1 MPDKTN
7 AIITKNSLNYT
18 AAFGEIE
25 FTKVGTYIYLVDED
39 CPSDMIC
46 EDTKMITFTVTDN
59 GDGTLAIASDVDDNI
74 INFENNTKFE
84 AELEKKVMDKN
95 DTNGDVS
102 AWQDSADYDIG
113 DEVPFSL
120 HTTLP
125 ENVTSYN
132 EYHMTFYDF
141 MENGLSFKEITRVVI
156 NGEEIPESDYVLTT
170 NEHEFNLGIDF
181 GDGNSKI
188 SDSTLNGAEIYIYYN
203 LVLNEDAIIGKE
215 GNVNRAYLE
224 YSSNPKDKT
233 ETKITEED
241 DAFVFTYKLQINK
254 VDEDSNALDG
264 AQFKL
269 EKKMANGNK
278 VLVKKFDFNSESTFI
293 FNGIDDG
300 EYILTETVSP
310 QGYNPIDPIE
320 FIVVA
325 EHEVLISSVDEE
337 ILTELSVESQT
348 DIDLDPSIDGGNILI
363 DIVNKETEIKIIKQD
378 EQGNSIQGAELQ
390 ILDEYDSVI
399 DTWTSDGSAHVV
411 TGLTAGKTYTLHEKT
426 PPDGYALS
434 EDVEFTVNNE
444 ENQTV
449 TMTDKKTKMNILK
462 TDEDNNPL
470 EGAVLQ
476 IKDGSTVIDSWTSTT
491 STHEINGVLTAGKTY
506 TLEEVTPPNGYAKAV
521 SKQFTVPTDGS
532 DITVTMSDTKT
543 KLEVTKVD
551 SKNNNISGVVL
562 QILDATDNSVVQEWT
577 TTKNAKTIEGL
588 IAGHNYILHEVS
600 SPDGY
605 ALSEDISFTMNTD
618 IGTQQI
624 VMTDEVTKVYI
635 KKVNVD
641 GEEIEGAKLQIL
653 SGSTVVDEWTTT
665 AGSTHEIIGVL
676 GSGKKYTL
684 HEVSVPKG
692 YVTAEDKEFT
702 VPKGN
707 ETLEVEM
714 LDNKTKVS
722 LIKLD
727 MKSGKPLAG
736 SHLQVLDKDNNIIFE
751 FVSTEEKVVL
761 EGLLEVGETYH
772 LHEAKAPNLYQ
783 RNVDV
788 EFKVEDTDEEIEV
801 EISDDKTLLSIEKTD
816 EKGNKISGALLQ
828 IIDSKG
834 NIIKEFTSSE
844 KAEELYG
851 VLNELETYTLHEE
864 KVPEGYLKA
873 EDIKFKI
880 DEEGKVN
887 IYEGEEFKQQKEN
900 VIKMVDKKFEN
911 PKTTYKKIIVVF
923 LLMMIALTAI
933 GILNRKTA

>member
-1 MPDKTN
+1 
-7 AIITKNSLNYT
+7 
-18 AAFGEIE
+18 
-25 FTKVGTYIYLVDED
+25 
-39 CPSDMIC
+39 
-46 EDTKMITFTVTDN
+46 
-59 GDGTLAIASDVDDNI
+59 
-74 INFENNTKFE
+74 
-84 AELEKKVMDKN
+84 
-95 DTNGDVS
+95 
-102 AWQDSADYDIG
+102 
-113 DEVPFSL
+113 
-120 HTTLP
+120 
-125 ENVTSYN
+125 
-132 EYHMTFYDF
+132 
-141 MENGLSFKEITRVVI
+141 
-156 NGEEIPESDYVLTT
+156 
-170 NEHEFNLGIDF
+170 
-181 GDGNSKI
+181 
-188 SDSTLNGAEIYIYYN
+188 
-203 LVLNEDAIIGKE
+203 
-215 GNVNRAYLE
+215 
-224 YSSNPKDKT
+224 
-233 ETKITEED
+233 
-241 DAFVFTYKLQINK
+241 
-254 VDEDSNALDG
+254 
-264 AQFKL
+264 
-269 EKKMANGNK
+269 
-278 VLVKKFDFNSESTFI
+278 
-293 FNGIDDG
+293 
-300 EYILTETVSP
+300 
-310 QGYNPIDPIE
+310 
-320 FIVVA
+320 
-325 EHEVLISSVDEE
+325 
-337 ILTELSVESQT
+337 
-348 DIDLDPSIDGGNILI
+348 
-363 DIVNKETEIKIIKQD
+363 
-378 EQGNSIQGAELQ
+378 
-390 ILDEYDSVI
+390 
-399 DTWTSDGSAHVV
+399 
-411 TGLTAGKTYTLHEKT
+411 
-426 PPDGYALS
+426 
-434 EDVEFTVNNE
+434 
-444 ENQTV
+444 
-449 TMTDKKTKMNILK
+449 
-462 TDEDNNPL
+462 
-470 EGAVLQ
+470 
-476 IKDGSTVIDSWTSTT
+476 
-491 STHEINGVLTAGKTY
+491 
-506 TLEEVTPPNGYAKAV
+506 
-521 SKQFTVPTDGS
+521 
-532 DITVTMSDTKT
+532 MSDTKT

-562 QILDATDNSVVQEWT
+562 QILDATDNSVVEEWT

-624 VMTDEVTKVYI
+624 VMTIVMTDESTKVYI

-653 SGSTVVDEWTTT
+653 SGSTVIDEWTTT

-676 GSGKKYTL
+676 GAEKKYTL

-727 MKSGKPLAG
+727 MKSRRPLAG
-736 SHLQVLDKDNNIIFE
+736 SHLQVIDKDNNILFE

-761 EGLLEVGETYH
+761 EGLLEVGEKYR
-772 LHEAKAPNLYQ
+772 LHEAGAPNLYQ

-788 EFKVEDTDEEIEV
+788 EFTVGDTDEEIEV

-834 NIIKEFTSSE
+834 NVIKEFTSSE

-923 LLMMIALTAI
+923 LLMMIVLTAM
-933 GILNRKTA
+933 GILNKKTV